1 MKPAFLLASC
11 ILISVTFSL
20 AGQIGQYPPGT
31 YPPGTYPPG
40 TYPPGRYPPGGS
52 PNGGSGIPGRGS
64 RKTTTRDE
72 KPATHTEVVS
82 GVVRKVEADSFELEA
97 EDTRFLTIQFS
108 AAVPKPADLRSGD
121 GLDVTANMD
130 ADGMFHL
137 VSMKPNKEIAETINE
152 NDGVGPGPAEE
163 ARTGPPPTILVR
175 PDAAP
180 DSDDSGPPKLKR
192 GKPVER
198 ASATIPATNS
208 DDDTPRTPSRVNPAV
223 SPGNPHM
230 ALIEQAREAAATFL
244 EGLPNYVCQ
253 EQTTRYVSETRQPT
267 WNVLDVVS
275 AEVVYD
281 DHQESYRNLQI
292 NGKPTK
298 KAPEDSGAWSTGEF
312 GTILGNLFA
321 PQSAADFKYV
331 QEDTIAHRAASVFD
345 FKVQRVRSNWKIWV
359 PGQYI
364 VPTYKGSVWIDKQTA
379 QVLRIEMQAK
389 EVPEAFPEISV
400 ETAVEYDSISL
411 GTADKFLLPVHA
423 EALSCWRSS
432 NECQRNVIE
441 FRNYHKFAGESV
453 IKFDQQQK

>member
-1 MKPAFLLASC
+1 MKPAFLFAIAVFTLA
-11 ILISVTFSL
+11 
-20 AGQIGQYPPGT
+20 AQIGQYPPGT
-31 YPPGTYPPG
+31 YPPGSYPPG
-40 TYPPGRYPPGGS
+40 QYPGRSPSGGS
-52 PNGGSGIPGRGS
+52 PSGVPGRGS

-82 GVVRKVEADSFELEA
+82 GVVRKVDADSFELEV
-97 EDTRFLTIQFS
+97 EDTRFLIIQFS
-108 AAVPKPADLRSGD
+108 ASVPKPADLRTGD

-152 NDGVGPGPAEE
+152 NDSIGPPAEE
-163 ARTGPPPTILVR
+163 GRTGPPPTILSR

-180 DSDDSGPPKLKR
+180 DADDSGPPKLKR

-198 ASATIPATNS
+198 ASATIPS
-208 DDDTPRTPSRVNPAV
+208 DSPSSKDTASRPSRANPAI
-223 SPGNPHM
+223 SPGNPHI
-230 ALIEQAREAAATFL
+230 ALIEQAREAAANFL

-253 EQTTRYVSETRQPT
+253 EQTTRYASETRQPS
-267 WNVLDVVS
+267 WNVVDVVS

-281 DHQESYRNLQI
+281 DHRESYRNLQI

-298 KAPEDSGAWSTGEF
+298 KSPEDSGAWSTGEF

-331 QEDTIAHRAASVFD
+331 QEDTVAHRATSVFD
-345 FKVQRVRSNWKIWV
+345 FKVQRLRSNWKIWV
-359 PGQYI
+359 PGQYV

-389 EVPEAFPEISV
+389 EIPEAFPEITV
-400 ETAVEYDSISL
+400 ETAVDYDSISL

-423 EALSCWRSS
+423 EALSCWRNS

-441 FRNYHKFAGESV
+441 FRNYHKFTGESV
-453 IKFDQQQK
+453 IKFDQEQK